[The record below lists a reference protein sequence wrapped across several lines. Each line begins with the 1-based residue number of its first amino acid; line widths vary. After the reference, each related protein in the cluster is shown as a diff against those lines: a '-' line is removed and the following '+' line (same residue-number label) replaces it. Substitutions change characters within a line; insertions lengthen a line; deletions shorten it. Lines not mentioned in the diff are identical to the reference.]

1 MSTILGNPIALGGGG
16 AGLNIDFGSTP
27 PADTTKLWVPLAK
40 KPDVVE
46 CNPVVNYGDVYV
58 ENVAAKLPSD
68 QTVATNV
75 AAFGNKV
82 YILSGSTSKNISV
95 LDAVTDSISTMPD
108 KLLYHLNYGS
118 CQAVGDNIYIFYG
131 SSNGSYGIGQ
141 KYNVTENSVSQ
152 IAGNI
157 SRFYTN
163 SCVIGTDIYV
173 SGGIQSGYYEYEFM
187 RYDTVANTHS
197 NTQMTPY
204 AINGA
209 MASIGNKI
217 YYFGGSTSDGYTN
230 KAYVFDVSSGTRTSI
245 ANLPSAFGYTS
256 AISVGDNIYIFG
268 GASGT
273 AYSTRLSSSIIKYS
287 TKDDTY
293 TTIANMSTAKCNV
306 RLAKVG
312 QAIYFFGGA
321 NAGGTTGS
329 WYTDIQKLVLATPLT
344 NNHLFLQE
352 DYGYDG
358 LWTALKSKDADFKVK
373 VINAYLGNSNN
384 VAQLTNAYLYD
395 SKDLKWKSLS
405 GESYVADMQE
415 ALNIMG
421 VN

>member
-1 MSTILGNPIALGGGG
+1 M
-16 AGLNIDFGSTP
+16 
-27 PADTTKLWVPLAK
+27 PLAK
-40 KPDVVE
+40 KPDAVE

-58 ENVAAKLPSD
+58 ENVAAKIPNN
-68 QTVATNV
+68 QVTAPNI

-82 YILSGSTSKNISV
+82 YILSGTTSKNISV
-95 LDAVTDSISTMPD
+95 LDAVADSISTMQD
-108 KLLYHLNYGS
+108 KLLYPLNYGS

-131 SSNGSYGIGQ
+131 TSSGSYGIGQ

-157 SRFYTN
+157 SRWYTN

-173 SGGIQSGYYEYEFM
+173 SGGIQSGYYEYGFM
-187 RYDTVANTHS
+187 RYDTITNTHS
-197 NTQMTPY
+197 NTQMATY

-209 MASIGNKI
+209 MASVGSKI
-217 YYFGGSTSDGYTN
+217 YYFGGINSDGYTN

-245 ANLPSAFGYTS
+245 ANMPGAVGYTT
-256 AISVGDNIYIFG
+256 AISVGTDIYIFG

-273 AYSTRLSSSIIKYS
+273 AYSPQVSSSIRKYS

-293 TTIANMSTAKCNV
+293 TKIADMPTAKCNV

-312 QAIYFFGGA
+312 QDIYFFGGA
-321 NAGGTTGS
+321 SAGGTS
-329 WYTDIQKLVLATPLT
+329 SVWYTDIHKLVLSSPLT

-352 DYGYDG
+352 DYGFDG
-358 LWTALKSKDADFKVK
+358 LWSALKSKDIDFKVK
-373 VINAYLGNSNN
+373 VINAYLGDSNN
-384 VAQLTNAYLYD
+384 IAQLTNAYLYD

-405 GESYVADMQE
+405 GESYVNDMRN
-415 ALNIMG
+415 ALNILG